1 MDSAWPEPALGNL
14 ETTAFAQQHI
24 AGRHPYIV
32 VMNFGMAVGGMVVAK
47 HVQRADHLHAGSVQ
61 GHQDHGLLFVFLGVR
76 IGLAHD
82 NGDL

>member
-1 MDSAWPEPALGNL
+1 MRRDQASAELTSNYWSSTLNPGVLPLLA
-14 ETTAFAQQHI
+14 
-24 AGRHPYIV
+24 RHRATPV
-32 VMNFGMAVGGMVVAK
+32 VAVGGMVVAK